1 MDYGPTLLKVIKGK
15 DQNSFRHTMIDL
27 HTHSTASDGTLSPE
41 ALVELAA
48 KQGITAIALTD
59 HETVTGV
66 VSAQERGKDLGVE
79 VVSAVEIGASLDK
92 VGEVHLLGY
101 FINTRDESLLDCLEW
116 LREERRSRGRK
127 IVERLRELGALI
139 TFEQVEKIAQGESLG
154 RPHIAQALVDNGQAT
169 SVKKA
174 FEIYLKSTGPANI
187 KREQLEA
194 DEAISLIRRAGGIAV
209 LAHPC
214 TVGGQSDELPRVIG
228 LLMELGLEGIEV
240 FYSQHN
246 AKQVSYYKKLA
257 TVSGLLMTTGSDFHG
272 SNKPDIKMGQ
282 SIQRAPAGILQKLR
296 EAANSRS
303 VAYSS

>member
-1 MDYGPTLLKVIKGK
+1 
-15 DQNSFRHTMIDL
+15 MIDL

-48 KQGITAIALTD
+48 KRGLTAIALTD

-66 VSAQERGKDLGVE
+66 VSAQERGKVLGVE

-92 VGEVHLLGY
+92 AGEIHLLGY
-101 FINTRDESLLDCLEW
+101 FINTKDEFLLDCLEW
-116 LREERRSRGRK
+116 LREERRSRGWK
-127 IVERLRELGALI
+127 IVERLRGLGALI

-154 RPHIAQALVDNGQAT
+154 RPHIAQALVDNGQVT
-169 SVKKA
+169 SIKEA
-174 FEIYLKSTGPANI
+174 FEIYLKSTGLANI
-187 KREQLEA
+187 KRERLEA

-214 TVGGQSDELPRVIG
+214 TLGGQSDELPRVIE
-228 LLMELGLEGIEV
+228 LLMKLGLEGIEV

-257 TVSGLLMTTGSDFHG
+257 TVFGLLMTAGSDFHG
-272 SNKPDIKMGQ
+272 SNKPDIKIGQ
-282 SIQRAPAGILQKLR
+282 GIQRAPAEILPKLR
-296 EAANSRS
+296 EVANSRG
-303 VAYSS
+303 ATYSP

>member
-1 MDYGPTLLKVIKGK
+1 
-15 DQNSFRHTMIDL
+15 MIDL
-27 HTHSTASDGTLSPE
+27 HTHSTASDGTLGPE

-48 KQGITAIALTD
+48 KRGLAAIALTD

-101 FINTRDESLLDCLEW
+101 FINTKDESLLDCLEW
-116 LREERRSRGRK
+116 LRGERRSRGRK
-127 IVERLRELGALI
+127 IVERLRGLGVLI
-139 TFEQVEKIAQGESLG
+139 TFEQVEKIAQGKSLG

-169 SVKKA
+169 SIKKA

-187 KREQLEA
+187 KRDQLEA
-194 DEAISLIRRAGGIAV
+194 DEAISLIRGAGGIAV

-214 TVGGQSDELPRVIG
+214 MLGGQSDELPRVIE
-228 LLMELGLEGIEV
+228 LLMKLGLEGIEV

-257 TVSGLLMTTGSDFHG
+257 TVFGLLMTAGSDFHG

-282 SIQRAPAGILQKLR
+282 GVQRAPAEILSKLR

-303 VAYSS
+303 TAYSSCRLGPMY